1 VREKNRCDDISILV
15 VEDEHLIR
23 QTMVRMLQREATKQ
37 TFEAA
42 DGLEGFEQYQTHSP
56 DIILTDIRMPR
67 MDGLKMI
74 HRIRESDP
82 KVKIIV
88 LTAYSDRIA
97 EIESAGVNAH
107 FAKPFDWEKF
117 AEILTGFVADIR
129 ASRDASTL

>member
-1 VREKNRCDDISILV
+1 
-15 VEDEHLIR
+15 
-23 QTMVRMLQREATKQ
+23 MVRMLQREATRQ
-37 TFEAA
+37 TLEAA

-97 EIESAGVNAH
+97 EIESAGV
-107 FAKPFDWEKF
+107 
-117 AEILTGFVADIR
+117 T
-129 ASRDASTL
+129 